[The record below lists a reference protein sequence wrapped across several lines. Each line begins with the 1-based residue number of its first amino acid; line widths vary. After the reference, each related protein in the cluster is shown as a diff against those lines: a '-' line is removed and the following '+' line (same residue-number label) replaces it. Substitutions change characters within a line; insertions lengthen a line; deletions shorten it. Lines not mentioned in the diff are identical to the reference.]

1 MSSVTFSKDD
11 IAKLIQNLDPS
22 KAHGHDQIRIRM
34 LNFCSKSIRKPLEI
48 IFNRCF
54 DTSTFP
60 NNWKK
65 GNAAHVVK
73 KDDKQILKSYRPI
86 SLLPACDKIFEEL
99 IFKKMFKFFIEN
111 DLISPSQ
118 SGFKPGNSCI
128 NQLLSIFHDIYKS
141 FDCGYDVGGVFLDIS
156 KALDKFWHNGIIFK
170 LEQMAYLENYTN
182 FHMTS

>member
-1 MSSVTFSKDD
+1 MSLVTFSKDD
-11 IAKLIQNLDPS
+11 IAKLIQNSDPS
-22 KAHGHDQIRIRM
+22 KAHGHHQISIRM

-111 DLISPSQ
+111 DVISPS
-118 SGFKPGNSCI
+118 
-128 NQLLSIFHDIYKS
+128 
-141 FDCGYDVGGVFLDIS
+141 
-156 KALDKFWHNGIIFK
+156 
-170 LEQMAYLENYTN
+170 
-182 FHMTS
+182 